1 MSNKIT
7 ILLKLVRRKTEL
19 EEQVS
24 SLEKENCK
32 LRTEQEANLLAVTER
47 DQKVCAVKPG
57 KYIALWHWFL
67 LYTYDFCFLYS
78 FIYLFLSF
86 F

>member
-1 MSNKIT
+1 M
-7 ILLKLVRRKTEL
+7 
-19 EEQVS
+19 S

-57 KYIALWHWFL
+57 KYIAL
-67 LYTYDFCFLYS
+67 
-78 FIYLFLSF
+78 
-86 F
+86 